1 MKSNYII
8 FNTKNNHYLYSP
20 NNNQILLL
28 HPILHYILQLI
39 NDGVDLNSWT
49 KTIKNKNIIQ
59 DIGIFSK
66 KELLY
71 YHKKF
76 IFLSN
81 NKYFVKNSNTQFR
94 YNGENIKYYLSNTRN
109 ITFEVTERCNLSCDY
124 CIYGKYYTIG
134 KSHQN
139 RDLNINFAKN
149 TIDFLFNLWNSPLN
163 SSYDS
168 KISIGFYG
176 GEALLNF
183 EFIYEIVNYV
193 KGLPFFNQNRIEFS
207 MTTNGVLLNKYISFL
222 VENDFFLR
230 ISMDGGTEKNNSYRK
245 FPNKKSA
252 FKIIYD
258 NVEAIK
264 NKYPAYFEKRVNFVT
279 VLHNRNTYSE
289 VINFFRSNFNKE
301 PGVSELATDSLNS
314 DFEKD
319 FWKMHHSTPIISN
332 DELKNA
338 VSNIKTQ
345 YDINFDSLFRFIH
358 AYSGYVKSNY
368 SDLITNNK
376 DKSYLQTG
384 TCQPFIR
391 MIFITSEGRILPCER
406 IGHEYELGFVNDLD
420 VSIDF
425 NNIASSYNKHFENI
439 YKKCKGC
446 VHELK
451 CTVCMFHTNI
461 GSKEF
466 NCTKFI
472 KYSDNEKFFSSHI
485 YELEKEPNLYL
496 LTTKTKLV

>member
-1 MKSNYII
+1 M
-8 FNTKNNHYLYSP
+8 
-20 NNNQILLL
+20 
-28 HPILHYILQLI
+28 HYILKQI
-39 NDGVDLNSWT
+39 NDGVDINSWI
-49 KTIKNKNIIQ
+49 KTIKNKNKIE

-71 YHKKF
+71 QYKKF

-81 NKYFVKNSNTQFR
+81 NKYFDKSSNSQFR
-94 YNGENIKYYLSNTRN
+94 YNGGNIKYYLANTRN

-124 CIYGKYYTIG
+124 CIYGKHYTLG
-134 KSHQN
+134 ESHQN
-139 RDLNINFAKN
+139 RNLDINVAKN
-149 TIDFLFNLWNSPLN
+149 TLDFLFKLWNSTLN
-163 SSYDS
+163 SSYDK

-301 PGVSELATDSLNS
+301 PGVSELSTDSINLN
-314 DFEKD
+314 FEKD
-319 FWKMHHSTPIISN
+319 FWEMHHSTPIISN
-332 DELKNA
+332 DELENT

-345 YDINFDSLFRFIH
+345 YDVDFDSLFRFIH

-376 DKSYLQTG
+376 DKSYMQTG

-406 IGHEYELGFVNDLD
+406 IGHQFELGFVNDLS
-420 VSIDF
+420 VNIDF
-425 NNIASSYNKHFENI
+425 NNIASAYNKHFENI
-439 YKKCKGC
+439 YEKCKDC

-461 GSKEF
+461 GSNDF
-466 NCTKFI
+466 NCTKFL

-485 YELEKEPNLYL
+485 LELEKKPNLYL
-496 LTTKTKLV
+496 LTTKTKFA